1 MLISNGSALNILLAN
16 NNRVLNDALKEA
28 DNKTLNNLLKQ
39 DSSNSS
45 NSSSSTNT
53 AASSILKEVLNSIKD
68 GTKSNSS
75 LENILKN
82 STAFKDLGNLSS
94 NLSSL
99 LESIKDDESLQKFK
113 PLLENFL
120 KNIKDVTPDN
130 LKEQIKNS
138 GIFLENKLSSNP
150 NAKLENLLQNISN
163 LLKTIDNP
171 EAKNSSQII
180 DNILKNIPKDGSLKG
195 SELLNNLKTL
205 VSSLQNLSSSL
216 NSNQTQTLNNLA
228 NELKN
233 FIQNG
238 SMIESKTENLV
249 QKTLTQTQ
257 TSEDENINRA
267 NIEIKSLINN
277 QVKEL
282 LNQIKQD
289 LTQNQNIIQNKNI
302 LTLID
307 KLISL
312 PDIFSKSEAILNS
325 VQNSNISNF
334 SNNFATNL
342 NPLLT
347 ALKESLQA
355 INPKNIEIQN
365 QINSLIKKVE
375 NIIQEYTNNQLDNPK
390 DNQKLDNDFK
400 SILLKMQDEV
410 AQKTDIKSQDSLKT
424 INNLLTQIDMQQLTS
439 LVSNSNFVYIPF
451 FWEMLE
457 DGTVEIKGKEEDKFF
472 CQIKLTLKDFGKID
486 LMLSMYDE
494 NKLDMTIYAQ
504 REHFKVTLR
513 DNLQKLKLALNEA
526 NIIPMHIKLLD
537 MKEESE
543 NKEQKPTNVYQ
554 NNYNNDFITSS
565 RIDIKA

>member
-39 DSSNSS
+39 DSS

-163 LLKTIDNP
+163 LLKTIDTP

-180 DNILKNIPKDGSLKG
+180 DDILKNIPKDGSLKG

-228 NELKN
+228 NELKH

-238 SMIESKTENLV
+238 SIIESKTENLV

-257 TSEDENINRA
+257 TSEDENINSA
-267 NIEIKSLINN
+267 NNIKSLINN

-312 PDIFSKSEAILNS
+312 PDLFSKSEAILNS

-355 INPKNIEIQN
+355 INPKNTEIQN

-457 DGTVEIKGKEEDKFF
+457 DGTVEIKEKEEDKFF

>member
-39 DSSNSS
+39 DSS

-120 KNIKDVTPDN
+120 KNIKDVTADN

-163 LLKTIDNP
+163 LLKTIDTP

-195 SELLNNLKTL
+195 SELVNNLKTL

-257 TSEDENINRA
+257 TSETENINRA

-457 DGTVEIKGKEEDKFF
+457 DGTVEIKEKEEDKFF

>member
-39 DSSNSS
+39 DSS

-120 KNIKDVTPDN
+120 KNIKDVTADN

-163 LLKTIDNP
+163 LLKTIDTP

-180 DNILKNIPKDGSLKG
+180 DNILKNIPKDGSLKS
-195 SELLNNLKTL
+195 SELVNNLKTL

-249 QKTLTQTQ
+249 PKTQTQ
-257 TSEDENINRA
+257 TPQTEDV
-267 NIEIKSLINN
+267 NIENTQIKNLINN

-282 LNQIKQD
+282 LTQIKQD

-302 LTLID
+302 LPLID

-312 PDIFSKSEAILNS
+312 PDLFSKSEAILNS

-375 NIIQEYTNNQLDNPK
+375 NIIQEYTNNNLDNPK

-457 DGTVEIKGKEEDKFF
+457 DGTVEIKEKEEDKFF

-543 NKEQKPTNVYQ
+543 TQEQKPTNVYQ

>member
-39 DSSNSS
+39 DSS

-113 PLLENFL
+113 PLLESFL

-195 SELLNNLKTL
+195 SELVNNLKTL

-216 NSNQTQTLNNLA
+216 NSNQTQNLNNLA

-233 FIQNG
+233 LIQNG

-257 TSEDENINRA
+257 TSETENINSA
-267 NIEIKSLINN
+267 NNIKSLINN

-400 SILLKMQDEV
+400 SILLKMQDEI

-457 DGTVEIKGKEEDKFF
+457 DGTVEIKEKEEDKFF

-513 DNLQKLKLALNEA
+513 DNLQKLKIALNEA
-526 NIIPMHIKLLD
+526 NIIPMNVKLLD

-543 NKEQKPTNVYQ
+543 TQEQKPTNVYQ

>member
-45 NSSSSTNT
+45 SSTNT

-68 GTKSNSS
+68 GTKSNST

-113 PLLENFL
+113 PLLESFL
-120 KNIKDVTPDN
+120 KNIKDVTADN

-163 LLKTIDNP
+163 LLKTIDTP

-180 DNILKNIPKDGSLKG
+180 DNILKNIPKDGSLKS
-195 SELLNNLKTL
+195 SELVNNLKTL

-257 TSEDENINRA
+257 TLEDENINRA
-267 NIEIKSLINN
+267 NSEIKSLINN

-282 LNQIKQD
+282 LTQIKQD

-312 PDIFSKSEAILNS
+312 PDLFSKSEAILNS

-355 INPKNIEIQN
+355 INPKNTEIQN

-375 NIIQEYTNNQLDNPK
+375 NIIQEYTNNNLDNPK

-457 DGTVEIKGKEEDKFF
+457 DGTVEIKEKEEDKFF

-526 NIIPMHIKLLD
+526 NIIPMNVKLLD

-543 NKEQKPTNVYQ
+543 TQEQKPTNVYQ

>member
-45 NSSSSTNT
+45 SSTNT

-68 GTKSNSS
+68 GTKSNST

-120 KNIKDVTPDN
+120 KNIKDVTADN

-163 LLKTIDNP
+163 LLKTIDTP

-180 DNILKNIPKDGSLKG
+180 DNILKNIPKDGSFKG
-195 SELLNNLKTL
+195 SELVNNLKTL
-205 VSSLQNLSSSL
+205 VSSLQNISNSL

-267 NIEIKSLINN
+267 NSEIKSLINN

-302 LTLID
+302 LPLID

-312 PDIFSKSEAILNS
+312 PDLFSKSEAILNS

-375 NIIQEYTNNQLDNPK
+375 NIIQEYTNNNLDNPK

-457 DGTVEIKGKEEDKFF
+457 DGTVEIKQKEEDKFF

-526 NIIPMHIKLLD
+526 NIIPMNVKLLD

-543 NKEQKPTNVYQ
+543 TQEQKPTNVYQ

>member
-45 NSSSSTNT
+45 SSTNT

-68 GTKSNSS
+68 GTKSNST

-120 KNIKDVTPDN
+120 KNIKDVTADN

-150 NAKLENLLQNISN
+150 NVKLENLLQNISN
-163 LLKTIDNP
+163 LLKTIDTP

-180 DNILKNIPKDGSLKG
+180 DNILKNIPKDSSLKG

-205 VSSLQNLSSSL
+205 VNSLQNLSSSL
-216 NSNQTQTLNNLA
+216 NSNQTQTLNNLS

-233 FIQNG
+233 LIQNG
-238 SMIESKTENLV
+238 VMIESKTENFV
-249 QKTLTQTQ
+249 PKTQTPQ
-257 TSEDENINRA
+257 TEDV
-267 NIEIKSLINN
+267 NIENTQIKNLINN

-282 LNQIKQD
+282 LTQIKQD

-302 LTLID
+302 LPLID

-312 PDIFSKSEAILNS
+312 PDLFSKSEAILNS

-400 SILLKMQDEV
+400 SILLKMQDEI

-457 DGTVEIKGKEEDKFF
+457 DGTVEIKQKEEDKFF

-526 NIIPMHIKLLD
+526 NIIPMNVKLLD

-543 NKEQKPTNVYQ
+543 TQEQKPTNVYQ

>member
-39 DSSNSS
+39 DSS

-120 KNIKDVTPDN
+120 KNIKDVTADN

-163 LLKTIDNP
+163 LLKTIDTP

-180 DNILKNIPKDGSLKG
+180 DNILKNIPKDGSLKS
-195 SELLNNLKTL
+195 SELVNNLKTL

-249 QKTLTQTQ
+249 SKTLTQTQ
-257 TSEDENINRA
+257 TSETENINSA
-267 NIEIKSLINN
+267 NNIKSLINN

-457 DGTVEIKGKEEDKFF
+457 DGSVEIKEKEEDKFF

-504 REHFKVTLR
+504 REHFKVALR

-526 NIIPMHIKLLD
+526 NIIPMNIKLLD

>member
-45 NSSSSTNT
+45 SSTNT

-68 GTKSNSS
+68 GTKSNST

-120 KNIKDVTPDN
+120 KNIKDVTADN

-163 LLKTIDNP
+163 LLKTIDTP

-180 DNILKNIPKDGSLKG
+180 DNILKNIPKDGSLKS
-195 SELLNNLKTL
+195 SELVNNLKTL
-205 VSSLQNLSSSL
+205 VNSLQNLSNSL
-216 NSNQTQTLNNLA
+216 NPNQTQTLNNLA

-238 SMIESKTENLV
+238 VMIESKTENLV
-249 QKTLTQTQ
+249 PKTQTQ
-257 TSEDENINRA
+257 TPQTEDVDVA
-267 NIEIKSLINN
+267 NTQIKNLINN

-282 LNQIKQD
+282 LTQIKQD

-312 PDIFSKSEAILNS
+312 PDLFSKSEAILNS

-375 NIIQEYTNNQLDNPK
+375 NIIQEYTNNNLDNPK

-457 DGTVEIKGKEEDKFF
+457 DGTVEIKQKEEDKFF

-526 NIIPMHIKLLD
+526 NIIPMNVKLLD

-543 NKEQKPTNVYQ
+543 TQEQKPTNVYQ

>member
-45 NSSSSTNT
+45 SSTNT

-68 GTKSNSS
+68 GTKSNST

-163 LLKTIDNP
+163 LLKTIDTP

-180 DNILKNIPKDGSLKG
+180 DNILKNIPKDGSLKS
-195 SELLNNLKTL
+195 SELVNNLKTL

-267 NIEIKSLINN
+267 NSEIKSLINN

-312 PDIFSKSEAILNS
+312 PDLFSKSEAILNS

-457 DGTVEIKGKEEDKFF
+457 DGTVEIKEKEEDKFF

-526 NIIPMHIKLLD
+526 NIIPTHIKLLD

>member
-39 DSSNSS
+39 DSS

-120 KNIKDVTPDN
+120 KNIKDVTADN

-163 LLKTIDNP
+163 LLKTIDTP

-238 SMIESKTENLV
+238 SIIESKTENLV
-249 QKTLTQTQ
+249 SKTLTQTQ
-257 TSEDENINRA
+257 TLEDENINSA
-267 NIEIKSLINN
+267 NNIKSLINN

-375 NIIQEYTNNQLDNPK
+375 NIIQEYTNNNLDNPK

-457 DGTVEIKGKEEDKFF
+457 DGSVEIKQKEEDKFF

-543 NKEQKPTNVYQ
+543 TQEQKPTNVYQ

>member
-39 DSSNSS
+39 DSS

-120 KNIKDVTPDN
+120 KNIKDVTADN

-238 SMIESKTENLV
+238 SIIESKTENLV

-289 LTQNQNIIQNKNI
+289 LTQNQNVIQNKNI

-312 PDIFSKSEAILNS
+312 PDLFSKSEAILNS

-457 DGTVEIKGKEEDKFF
+457 DGTVEIKKKEEDKFF

>member
-45 NSSSSTNT
+45 SSTNT
-53 AASSILKEVLNSIKD
+53 ATSSILKEVLNSIKD

-120 KNIKDVTPDN
+120 KNIKDVTADN

-150 NAKLENLLQNISN
+150 NAKLENILQNISN
-163 LLKTIDNP
+163 LLKNIDTS

-238 SMIESKTENLV
+238 SIIESKTENLV

-257 TSEDENINRA
+257 TSEDENINSA
-267 NIEIKSLINN
+267 NNNIKSLINN

-307 KLISL
+307 KLIAL
-312 PDIFSKSEAILNS
+312 PDLFSKSEAILNS

-375 NIIQEYTNNQLDNPK
+375 NIIQEYTNNQLDNLK
-390 DNQKLDNDFK
+390 DNQKLDNDLK

-457 DGTVEIKGKEEDKFF
+457 DGTVEIKEKEEDKFF

>member
-39 DSSNSS
+39 DSS

-82 STAFKDLGNLSS
+82 STAFKDLGTLSS

-120 KNIKDVTPDN
+120 KNIKDVTADN

-163 LLKTIDNP
+163 LLKTIDTP

-216 NSNQTQTLNNLA
+216 NSSQTQTLNNLA

-249 QKTLTQTQ
+249 QKILTQTQ

-267 NIEIKSLINN
+267 NNEIKSLINN

-282 LNQIKQD
+282 LTQIKQD

-307 KLISL
+307 KLIAL
-312 PDIFSKSEAILNS
+312 PDLFSKSEAILNS

-457 DGTVEIKGKEEDKFF
+457 DGTVEIKQKEEDKFF

-513 DNLQKLKLALNEA
+513 DNLQKLKLALNEV

>member
-39 DSSNSS
+39 DSS

-163 LLKTIDNP
+163 LLKTIDTP

-180 DNILKNIPKDGSLKG
+180 DNILKNIPKDGSLK
-195 SELLNNLKTL
+195 SNELVNNLKTL

-257 TSEDENINRA
+257 TSEDENINSA
-267 NIEIKSLINN
+267 NNNIKSLINN

-457 DGTVEIKGKEEDKFF
+457 DGTVEIKEKEEDKFF

>member
-39 DSSNSS
+39 DSS

-120 KNIKDVTPDN
+120 KNIKDVTADN

-163 LLKTIDNP
+163 LLKTIDTP

-180 DNILKNIPKDGSLKG
+180 DNILKNIPKDGSLKS

-205 VSSLQNLSSSL
+205 VNSLQNLSSSL

-238 SMIESKTENLV
+238 VMIESKTENLV
-249 QKTLTQTQ
+249 PKTQTQ
-257 TSEDENINRA
+257 TPQTEDV
-267 NIEIKSLINN
+267 NIENTQIKNLINN

-282 LNQIKQD
+282 LTQIKQD

-302 LTLID
+302 LPLID

-312 PDIFSKSEAILNS
+312 PDLFSKSEAILNS

-457 DGTVEIKGKEEDKFF
+457 DGTVEIKEKEEDKFF

-526 NIIPMHIKLLD
+526 NIIPMNVKLLD

>member
-39 DSSNSS
+39 DSS

-163 LLKTIDNP
+163 LLKTIDTP

-257 TSEDENINRA
+257 TSETENINSA
-267 NIEIKSLINN
+267 NNNIKSLINN

-302 LTLID
+302 LPLID

-312 PDIFSKSEAILNS
+312 PDLFSKSEAILNS

-457 DGTVEIKGKEEDKFF
+457 DGTVEIKEKEEDKFF

>member
-39 DSSNSS
+39 DSS

-113 PLLENFL
+113 PLLESFL
-120 KNIKDVTPDN
+120 KNIKDVTADN

-163 LLKTIDNP
+163 LLKTIDTP

-249 QKTLTQTQ
+249 SKTLTQTQ
-257 TSEDENINRA
+257 TYEDENINSA
-267 NIEIKSLINN
+267 NNIKSLINN

-312 PDIFSKSEAILNS
+312 PDLFSKSEAILNS

-375 NIIQEYTNNQLDNPK
+375 NIIQEYTNNQLDNQK

-457 DGTVEIKGKEEDKFF
+457 DGTVEIKEKEEDKFF

>member
-39 DSSNSS
+39 DSS

-120 KNIKDVTPDN
+120 KNIKDVTADN

-163 LLKTIDNP
+163 LLKTIDTP

-267 NIEIKSLINN
+267 NNEIKSLINN

-312 PDIFSKSEAILNS
+312 PDLFSKSEAILNS

-375 NIIQEYTNNQLDNPK
+375 NIIQEYTNNQLDNQK

-457 DGTVEIKGKEEDKFF
+457 DGTVEIKQKEEDKFF

>member
-39 DSSNSS
+39 DSS

-120 KNIKDVTPDN
+120 KNIKDVTADN

-163 LLKTIDNP
+163 LLKTIDTP

-180 DNILKNIPKDGSLKG
+180 DNILKNIPKDGSLKS
-195 SELLNNLKTL
+195 SELVNNLKTL

-257 TSEDENINRA
+257 TSEDENINSA
-267 NIEIKSLINN
+267 NNNIKSLINN

-451 FWEMLE
+451 LWEMLE
-457 DGTVEIKGKEEDKFF
+457 DGIVEIKQKEEDKFF

>member
-45 NSSSSTNT
+45 SSTNT

-68 GTKSNSS
+68 GTKSNST

-120 KNIKDVTPDN
+120 KNIKDVTADN

-163 LLKTIDNP
+163 LLKTIDTP

-180 DNILKNIPKDGSLKG
+180 DNILKNIPKDGSLKS
-195 SELLNNLKTL
+195 SELVNNLKTL

-238 SMIESKTENLV
+238 VMIESKTENLV

-257 TSEDENINRA
+257 TSEDENINSA
-267 NIEIKSLINN
+267 NNIKSLINN

-282 LNQIKQD
+282 LTQIKQD

-302 LTLID
+302 LPLID

-312 PDIFSKSEAILNS
+312 PDLFSKSEAILNS

-375 NIIQEYTNNQLDNPK
+375 NIIQEYTNNNLDNPK

-457 DGTVEIKGKEEDKFF
+457 DGTVEIKEKEEDKFF

-526 NIIPMHIKLLD
+526 NIIPMNVKLLD

-543 NKEQKPTNVYQ
+543 TQEQKPTNVYQ

>member
-39 DSSNSS
+39 DSS

-120 KNIKDVTPDN
+120 KNIKDVTADN

-163 LLKTIDNP
+163 LLKTIDTP

-257 TSEDENINRA
+257 TSETENINSA
-267 NIEIKSLINN
+267 NNIKSLINN

-307 KLISL
+307 KLIAL
-312 PDIFSKSEAILNS
+312 PDLFSKSEAILNS

-457 DGTVEIKGKEEDKFF
+457 DGTVEIKEKEEDKFF

-513 DNLQKLKLALNEA
+513 DNLQKLKLALNEV

>member
-39 DSSNSS
+39 DSS

-163 LLKTIDNP
+163 LLKTIDTP

-216 NSNQTQTLNNLA
+216 NSNQTQNLNNLA

-233 FIQNG
+233 LIQNG

-457 DGTVEIKGKEEDKFF
+457 DGTVEIKQKEEDKFF

-526 NIIPMHIKLLD
+526 NIIPMNIKLLD

-543 NKEQKPTNVYQ
+543 TQEQKPTNVYQ

>member
-39 DSSNSS
+39 DSS

-113 PLLENFL
+113 PLLESFL
-120 KNIKDVTPDN
+120 KNIKDVTADN

-163 LLKTIDNP
+163 LLKTIDTP

-180 DNILKNIPKDGSLKG
+180 DNILKNIPKDGSLKS
-195 SELLNNLKTL
+195 SELVNNLKTL
-205 VSSLQNLSSSL
+205 VNSLQNLSNSL
-216 NSNQTQTLNNLA
+216 NPNQTQTLNNLA

-238 SMIESKTENLV
+238 VMIESKTENIV
-249 QKTLTQTQ
+249 PKTLTQTPQ
-257 TSEDENINRA
+257 TEDVDVA
-267 NIEIKSLINN
+267 NTQIKNLINN

-282 LNQIKQD
+282 LTQIKQD

-302 LTLID
+302 LPLID

-312 PDIFSKSEAILNS
+312 PDLFSKSEAILNS

-355 INPKNIEIQN
+355 INPKNTEIQN

-375 NIIQEYTNNQLDNPK
+375 NIIQEYTNNNLDNPK

-457 DGTVEIKGKEEDKFF
+457 DGTVEIKEKEEDKFF

-526 NIIPMHIKLLD
+526 NIIPMNVKLLD

>member
-39 DSSNSS
+39 DSS

-249 QKTLTQTQ
+249 SKTLTQTQ
-257 TSEDENINRA
+257 TSEDENINSA
-267 NIEIKSLINN
+267 NNNIKSLINN

-312 PDIFSKSEAILNS
+312 PDLFSKSEAILNS

-457 DGTVEIKGKEEDKFF
+457 DGTVEIKEKEEDKFF

-526 NIIPMHIKLLD
+526 NIIPMQIKLLD

>member
-45 NSSSSTNT
+45 SSTNT

-68 GTKSNSS
+68 GTKSNST

-120 KNIKDVTPDN
+120 KNIKDVTADN

-163 LLKTIDNP
+163 LLKTIDTP

-180 DNILKNIPKDGSLKG
+180 DNILKNIPKDGSLKS
-195 SELLNNLKTL
+195 SELVNNLKTL
-205 VSSLQNLSSSL
+205 VNSLQNLSNSL
-216 NSNQTQTLNNLA
+216 NPNQTQTLNNLA

-238 SMIESKTENLV
+238 VMIESKTENLV
-249 QKTLTQTQ
+249 PKTQTQ
-257 TSEDENINRA
+257 TPQTEDV
-267 NIEIKSLINN
+267 NIENTQIKNLINN

-282 LNQIKQD
+282 LTQIKQD

-312 PDIFSKSEAILNS
+312 PDLFSKSEAILNS

-355 INPKNIEIQN
+355 INPKNTEIQN

-375 NIIQEYTNNQLDNPK
+375 NIIQEYTNNNLDNPK

-457 DGTVEIKGKEEDKFF
+457 DGTVEIKEKEEDKFF

-526 NIIPMHIKLLD
+526 NIIPMNVKLLD

-543 NKEQKPTNVYQ
+543 TQEQKPTNVYQ

>member
-45 NSSSSTNT
+45 SSTNT

-68 GTKSNSS
+68 GTKSNST

-113 PLLENFL
+113 PLLESFL
-120 KNIKDVTPDN
+120 KNIKDVTADN

-163 LLKTIDNP
+163 LIKTIDTP

-180 DNILKNIPKDGSLKG
+180 DNILKNIPKDGSLKS
-195 SELLNNLKTL
+195 SELVNNLKTL
-205 VSSLQNLSSSL
+205 VNSLQNLSNSL
-216 NSNQTQTLNNLA
+216 NPNQTQTLNNLA

-238 SMIESKTENLV
+238 VMIESKTENFV
-249 QKTLTQTQ
+249 PKTQTQ
-257 TSEDENINRA
+257 TPQTEDV
-267 NIEIKSLINN
+267 NIENTQIKNLINN

-282 LNQIKQD
+282 LTQIKQD

-302 LTLID
+302 LPLID
-307 KLISL
+307 KLTSL
-312 PDIFSKSEAILNS
+312 PDLFSKSEAILNS
-325 VQNSNISNF
+325 VQNTNISNF

-355 INPKNIEIQN
+355 INPKNSEIQN

-375 NIIQEYTNNQLDNPK
+375 NIIQEYTNNNLDNPK

-400 SILLKMQDEV
+400 SILLKMQDEI

-457 DGTVEIKGKEEDKFF
+457 DGTVEIKEKEEDKFF

>member
-45 NSSSSTNT
+45 SSTNT

-68 GTKSNSS
+68 GTKSNST

-120 KNIKDVTPDN
+120 KNIKDVTADN

-163 LLKTIDNP
+163 LLKTIDTP

-180 DNILKNIPKDGSLKG
+180 DNILKNIPKDGSLKS
-195 SELLNNLKTL
+195 SELVNNLKTL

-249 QKTLTQTQ
+249 PKTQTQ
-257 TSEDENINRA
+257 TPQTEDV
-267 NIEIKSLINN
+267 NIENTQIKNLINN

-282 LNQIKQD
+282 LTQIKQD

-302 LTLID
+302 LPLID

-312 PDIFSKSEAILNS
+312 PDLFSKSEAILNS

-457 DGTVEIKGKEEDKFF
+457 DGTVEIKEKEEDKFF

-526 NIIPMHIKLLD
+526 NIIPMNVKLLD

-543 NKEQKPTNVYQ
+543 TQEQKPTNVYQ

>member
-39 DSSNSS
+39 DSS

-120 KNIKDVTPDN
+120 KNIKDVTADN

-163 LLKTIDNP
+163 LLKTIDMP

-267 NIEIKSLINN
+267 NSEIKSLINN

-375 NIIQEYTNNQLDNPK
+375 NIIQEYTNNNLDNPK

-457 DGTVEIKGKEEDKFF
+457 DGTVEIKEKEEDKFF

>member
-39 DSSNSS
+39 DSS

-163 LLKTIDNP
+163 LLKTIDTP

-267 NIEIKSLINN
+267 NSEIKSLINN

-282 LNQIKQD
+282 LTQIKQD

-302 LTLID
+302 LPLID

-312 PDIFSKSEAILNS
+312 PDLFSKSEAILNS

-375 NIIQEYTNNQLDNPK
+375 NIIQEYTNNNLDNPK

-457 DGTVEIKGKEEDKFF
+457 DGTVEIKEKEEDKFF

>member
-45 NSSSSTNT
+45 SSTNT

-68 GTKSNSS
+68 GTKSNST

-120 KNIKDVTPDN
+120 KNIKDVTADN

-163 LLKTIDNP
+163 LLKTIDTP

-180 DNILKNIPKDGSLKG
+180 DNILKNIPKDGSLKS
-195 SELLNNLKTL
+195 SELVNNLKTL

-238 SMIESKTENLV
+238 VMIESKTENLV
-249 QKTLTQTQ
+249 PKTQTQ
-257 TSEDENINRA
+257 TPQTEDV
-267 NIEIKSLINN
+267 NIENTQIKNLINN

-282 LNQIKQD
+282 LTQIKQD

-302 LTLID
+302 LPLID

-312 PDIFSKSEAILNS
+312 PDLFSKSEAILNS
-325 VQNSNISNF
+325 VQNTNISNF

-375 NIIQEYTNNQLDNPK
+375 NIIQEYTNNNLDNPK

-457 DGTVEIKGKEEDKFF
+457 DGTVEIKEKEEDKFF

-543 NKEQKPTNVYQ
+543 TQEQKPTNVYQ

>member
-45 NSSSSTNT
+45 SSTNT

-68 GTKSNSS
+68 GTKSNST

-120 KNIKDVTPDN
+120 KNIKDVTADN

-163 LLKTIDNP
+163 LLKTIDTP

-249 QKTLTQTQ
+249 QKTLTQTPQ
-257 TSEDENINRA
+257 TEDV
-267 NIEIKSLINN
+267 NIENTQIKNLINN

-282 LNQIKQD
+282 LTQIKQD

-302 LTLID
+302 LPLID

-312 PDIFSKSEAILNS
+312 PDLFSKSEAILNS
-325 VQNSNISNF
+325 VQNTNISNF

-355 INPKNIEIQN
+355 INPKNSEIQN

-457 DGTVEIKGKEEDKFF
+457 DGTVEIKEKEEDKFF

-526 NIIPMHIKLLD
+526 NIIPMNVKLLD

>member
-39 DSSNSS
+39 DSS

-120 KNIKDVTPDN
+120 KNIKDVTADN

-163 LLKTIDNP
+163 LLKNIDTP

-249 QKTLTQTQ
+249 QKILTQTQ
-257 TSEDENINRA
+257 TSETENINSA
-267 NIEIKSLINN
+267 NNIKSLINN

-312 PDIFSKSEAILNS
+312 PDLFSKSEAILNS

-375 NIIQEYTNNQLDNPK
+375 NIIQEYTNNQLDNLK

-457 DGTVEIKGKEEDKFF
+457 DGTVEIKEKEEDKFF

>member
-39 DSSNSS
+39 DSS

-120 KNIKDVTPDN
+120 KNIKDVTADN

-163 LLKTIDNP
+163 LLKTIDTP

-195 SELLNNLKTL
+195 SELVNNLKTL

-267 NIEIKSLINN
+267 NNEIKSLINN

-457 DGTVEIKGKEEDKFF
+457 DGTVEIKEKEEDKFF

-504 REHFKVTLR
+504 REHFKVALR

-554 NNYNNDFITSS
+554 NNYKNDFITSS

>member
-45 NSSSSTNT
+45 SSTNT

-68 GTKSNSS
+68 GTKSNST

-120 KNIKDVTPDN
+120 KNIKDVTADN

-163 LLKTIDNP
+163 LIKTIDTP

-180 DNILKNIPKDGSLKG
+180 DNILKNIPKDGSLKS
-195 SELLNNLKTL
+195 SELVNNLKTL

-257 TSEDENINRA
+257 TSEDENINSA
-267 NIEIKSLINN
+267 NNIKSLINN

-282 LNQIKQD
+282 LTQIKQD

-302 LTLID
+302 LPLID

-312 PDIFSKSEAILNS
+312 PDLFSKSEAILNS

-375 NIIQEYTNNQLDNPK
+375 NIIQEYTNNNLDNPK

-457 DGTVEIKGKEEDKFF
+457 DGTVEIKEKEEDKFF

-526 NIIPMHIKLLD
+526 NIIPMNVKLLD

-543 NKEQKPTNVYQ
+543 TQEQKPTNVYQ

>member
-45 NSSSSTNT
+45 SSTNT

-68 GTKSNSS
+68 GTKTNSS

-120 KNIKDVTPDN
+120 KNIKDVTADN

-163 LLKTIDNP
+163 LLKTIDTP

-249 QKTLTQTQ
+249 QKILTQTQ
-257 TSEDENINRA
+257 TSEDENINSA
-267 NIEIKSLINN
+267 NNNIKSLINN

-312 PDIFSKSEAILNS
+312 PDLFSKSEAILNS

-457 DGTVEIKGKEEDKFF
+457 DGTVEIKEKEEDKFF

>member
-39 DSSNSS
+39 DSS

-120 KNIKDVTPDN
+120 KNIKDVTADN

-163 LLKTIDNP
+163 LIKTIDTP

-238 SMIESKTENLV
+238 VMIESKTENLV
-249 QKTLTQTQ
+249 PKTLTQTQ
-257 TSEDENINRA
+257 TSEGEDINRA
-267 NIEIKSLINN
+267 NNNIKSLINN

-282 LNQIKQD
+282 LTQIKQD

-302 LTLID
+302 LPLID

-312 PDIFSKSEAILNS
+312 PDLFSKSEAILNS
-325 VQNSNISNF
+325 VQNTNISNF

-355 INPKNIEIQN
+355 INPKNTEIQN

-375 NIIQEYTNNQLDNPK
+375 NIIQEYTNNNLDNPK

-457 DGTVEIKGKEEDKFF
+457 DGTVEIKEKEEDKFF

-526 NIIPMHIKLLD
+526 NIIPMNVKLLD

>member
-39 DSSNSS
+39 DSS

-120 KNIKDVTPDN
+120 KNIKDVTADN

-163 LLKTIDNP
+163 LLKTIDTP

-195 SELLNNLKTL
+195 SELVNNLKTL

-249 QKTLTQTQ
+249 SKTLTQTQ
-257 TSEDENINRA
+257 TSETENINRA
-267 NIEIKSLINN
+267 NNEIKSLINN

-282 LNQIKQD
+282 LTQIKQD

-312 PDIFSKSEAILNS
+312 PDLFSKSEAILNS

-355 INPKNIEIQN
+355 INPKNTEIQN

-375 NIIQEYTNNQLDNPK
+375 NIIQEYTNNNLDNPK

-457 DGTVEIKGKEEDKFF
+457 DGTVEIKQKEEDKFF

-526 NIIPMHIKLLD
+526 NIIPMNVKLLD

-543 NKEQKPTNVYQ
+543 TQEQKPTNVYQ

>member
-39 DSSNSS
+39 DSS

-113 PLLENFL
+113 PLLENLL
-120 KNIKDVTPDN
+120 KNIKDVTADN

-163 LLKTIDNP
+163 LLKNIDTP

-257 TSEDENINRA
+257 TSETENINSA
-267 NIEIKSLINN
+267 NNIKSLINN

-312 PDIFSKSEAILNS
+312 PDLFSKSEAILNS

-375 NIIQEYTNNQLDNPK
+375 SIIQEYTNNQLDNPK

-457 DGTVEIKGKEEDKFF
+457 DGTVEIKEKEEDKFF